1 MQIYVANIVGNIRR
15 EAKRYDM
22 VYAVTTTMRD
32 KCPSRCGVSRDSL
45 YVDLL
50 YSQSYHKRW
59 RIVSMD
65 IIKVF
70 GANLRKYRTKKG
82 LSQEQFA
89 EICGLHRTYISDI
102 ECFQRNVSLENVQR
116 IADALGIESYKLL
129 QEE

>member
-1 MQIYVANIVGNIRR
+1 
-15 EAKRYDM
+15 
-22 VYAVTTTMRD
+22 
-32 KCPSRCGVSRDSL
+32 
-45 YVDLL
+45 
-50 YSQSYHKRW
+50 
-59 RIVSMD
+59 MD

-102 ECFQRNVSLENVQR
+102 ECFRRNVSLENVQR